1 MIGENEGGLFMP
13 RLVFQGAL
21 KSHKILFLGYN
32 ENETRLLKQLALNKC
47 EVWHSD
53 KPLGSFADFDQVIS
67 FGYRHI
73 ISSQLLATAKQPII
87 NLHISLL
94 PWNRG
99 AHPNFWSFYDGTP
112 SGVTIHVIDS
122 GIDTGPILFKHA
134 VSFSQR
140 DKTFADT
147 YKTLIQE
154 IEALFIANIEAILS
168 GTYKL
173 NPQEPGGSFHRK
185 SELPKE
191 FAGWDVEIETEI
203 ARLKGVLS

>member
-1 MIGENEGGLFMP
+1 MISEKERGLFMP
-13 RLVFQGAL
+13 RLVFQGSL
-21 KSHKILFLGYN
+21 ESHKILFLGYN
-32 ENETRLLKQLALNKC
+32 ENESQLLKQLALHYC
-47 EVWHSD
+47 EVWHTD
-53 KPLGSFADFDQVIS
+53 KPLSSFADFDQVIS

-73 ISSQLLATAKQPII
+73 ISLQLLATAKQPII

-122 GIDTGPILFKHA
+122 GIDTGPILFKRA
-134 VSFSQR
+134 VFFPPS

-154 IEALFIANIEAILS
+154 IEALFIANITAILS

-173 NPQEPGGSFHRK
+173 TPQEPGGSFHRK

-191 FAGWDVEIETEI
+191 FTGWDVEIKTEI
-203 ARLKGVLS
+203 ARLKSVLS